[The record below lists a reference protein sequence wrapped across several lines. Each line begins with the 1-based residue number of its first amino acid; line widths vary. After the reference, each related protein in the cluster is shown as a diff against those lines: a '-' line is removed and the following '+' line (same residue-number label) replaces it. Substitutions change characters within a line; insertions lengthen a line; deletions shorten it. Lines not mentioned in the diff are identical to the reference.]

1 MLDINQ
7 IMERLPHR
15 YPFLLVDRVLEL
27 ERGKRAVVVKNV
39 TINEPFFQGHYP
51 NLPVMP
57 GVLIIEAMAQ
67 AGGLAAAVDSDADM
81 VPLFAAIDKARF
93 RRVVRPGDQ
102 LIITIEV
109 LRARGSY
116 IKVKATAEVDKELAA
131 EGELTFVLTEK
142 GVSNSNGTSKSDD
155 NRK

>member
-1 MLDINQ
+1 
-7 IMERLPHR
+7 
-15 YPFLLVDRVLEL
+15 LVDRVLEL

>member
-81 VPLFAAIDKARF
+81 VPYLQLLIKLAFVGLFDQAI
-93 RRVVRPGDQ
+93 
-102 LIITIEV
+102 
-109 LRARGSY
+109 
-116 IKVKATAEVDKELAA
+116 
-131 EGELTFVLTEK
+131 
-142 GVSNSNGTSKSDD
+142 N
-155 NRK
+155 

>member
-142 GVSNSNGTSKSDD
+142 EFL
-155 NRK
+155 